1 MNLRRWLLLSLCA
14 VFPLG
19 LAGCAGYSLG
29 PSNGTA
35 AGDQSIQIRP
45 FVNQTMQPRLTDV
58 VTQQVR
64 KQVQRDGTFTLAT
77 HDDGDLVVSGTLIK
91 YQRNELSFS
100 SRDILTVQDFR
111 VQLTA
116 QVTVTDRSSG
126 KIILDRPI
134 SGITLV
140 RVGSDLVSA
149 ERQAMPILAA
159 DLARNI
165 VDALADGDW

>member
-1 MNLRRWLLLSLCA
+1 MNLRRWLVLLLCA
-14 VFPLG
+14 VLPLG
-19 LAGCAGYSLG
+19 LIGCAGYSLG
-29 PSNGTA
+29 PSNGMA
-35 AGDQSIQIRP
+35 AGERSIQIRP
-45 FVNQTMQPRLTDV
+45 FMNQTLQPRLTDV

-91 YQRNELSFS
+91 YQRHELSFS
-100 SRDILTVQDFR
+100 PRDILTVQDFR
-111 VQLTA
+111 VELTA
-116 QVTVTDRSSG
+116 QVKVTDRSSG
-126 KIILDRPI
+126 KVILDKPI

-165 VDALADGDW
+165 IDALADGEW